1 MKGARGAR
9 HGARGWTGPA
19 RVLTSDVTSLLTTP
33 TVPDLPVF
41 SQPITDPGFVQNP
54 YPFYDRARAAG
65 ALVFWSEYGLPCA
78 TRHAA
83 INALL
88 RDRRLGRQPPSD
100 RGPASAH
107 MAPFAALQA
116 DSILELEPP
125 RQRRL
130 RGLLQTTITPAQVAA
145 QAPVI
150 EALAGSLIEAFPRQ
164 GEFDLVAAFT
174 AALPAR
180 VILHVMGLQEVTVAD
195 LERWSSAMV
204 RVYQAGHDRADE
216 HAASDAASCFAAA
229 IDRAIAA
236 HRAQPR
242 ARMLDALI
250 AAGDAGEGLSHAELV
265 SNSVLM
271 LNAAREA
278 TVHALGNAVKTLL
291 EEGEAAERAAWLA
304 LGQIEETVEECLRFE
319 PPLHLFTR
327 HVYEPVE
334 VMGHR
339 LEPGSEVI
347 CLLGAAGRDPAQL
360 EDPHR
365 FDPFRPA
372 KPHLAFSAGVHF
384 CLGAGL
390 ARLELKL
397 ALQALFARCPRLRLV
412 ATPRYADSFHF
423 RGPEALMVRID

>member
-1 MKGARGAR
+1 M
-9 HGARGWTGPA
+9 PD
-19 RVLTSDVTSLLTTP
+19 LS
-33 TVPDLPVF
+33 DLPVL

-54 YPFYDRARAAG
+54 YPFYDRAREAG
-65 ALVFWSEYGLPCA
+65 ALVLWREYGLPCA
-78 TRHAA
+78 ARHAA

-100 RGPASAH
+100 RQDAPAH
-107 MAPFAALQA
+107 MARFAALQA

-130 RGLLQTTITPAQVAA
+130 RGLLQATITPAQIAA

-150 EALAGSLIEAFPRQ
+150 ETLAGSLIDAFSQ
-164 GEFDLVAAFT
+164 EGAFDLVAAFT

-180 VILHVMGLQEVTVAD
+180 VILHVMGLQEVAVAD
-195 LERWSSAMV
+195 LEGWSSAMV
-204 RVYQAGHDRADE
+204 RVYQAGHDRAAE
-216 HAASDAASCFAAA
+216 HAASDAAGRFADA
-229 IDRAIAA
+229 ITEAIKA

-242 ARMLDALI
+242 AGILDALLQ
-250 AAGDAGEGLSHAELV
+250 ASDGGEGLSHQELV
-265 SNSVLM
+265 SNTVLM

-278 TVHALGNAVKTLL
+278 TVHGLGNAVKTLL
-291 EEGEAAERAAWLA
+291 EEGKAADRAAWLA
-304 LGQIEETVEECLRFE
+304 PGQIEETVEECLRFD

-347 CLLGAAGRDPAQL
+347 CLLGAAGRDPARL

-365 FDPFRPA
+365 FDPFRPV

-412 ATPRYADSFHF
+412 SRPRYADNYHF